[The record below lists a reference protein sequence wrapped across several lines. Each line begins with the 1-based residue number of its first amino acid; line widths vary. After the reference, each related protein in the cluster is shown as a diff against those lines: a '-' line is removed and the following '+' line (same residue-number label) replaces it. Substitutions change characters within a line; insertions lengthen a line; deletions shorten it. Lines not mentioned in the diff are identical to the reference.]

1 MIYFKSMTTTVTTKN
16 MVSIPVDLAR
26 MFGIKPGYT
35 FDWSPTGRPEEIIVR
50 VVPDR
55 QALSRRLM
63 GAGAVFSPSRTAV
76 SELVQERA
84 EDPA

>member
-1 MIYFKSMTTTVTTKN
+1 MIYFQSMTTTVTTKN
-16 MVSIPVDLAR
+16 MVSIPADLAR

-55 QALSRRLM
+55 RALSRRLM
-63 GAGAVFSPSRTAV
+63 GAGAVFSPNRSAV
-76 SELVQERA
+76 SELVRERA